1 VTNSGF
7 LDSTHDAN
15 TTRKFV
21 SLIRDWK
28 PDSPELLGAA
38 RLFLLDGLSVTFAG
52 ANEPGPRFAGE
63 LAREQSNSSMAT
75 VIGQG
80 FTTSLS
86 QAAQINGMSMH
97 VLDYEPMWN
106 PPNHALSCVLPGL
119 LALAE
124 FRESQG
130 AGPQGA
136 RLMRSLLKGIEAQ
149 GRLRLSSGQIEP
161 RELSLH
167 PPGVVGP
174 LASAIACGD
183 FLGLDENQLVAAV
196 GIASSRASGILANV
210 GSMTKA
216 LHCGDA
222 SRSGL
227 EAALLAEKGFTA
239 DLDPLAG
246 PRGYG
251 HAYFGER
258 FDVSHLHAPLLIGRA
273 LNPGPA
279 WKLFPSQY
287 ATHFVI
293 TAALDCRSRIADP
306 STIKTIDIV
315 TPVMPYIDR
324 PTPNSGLDGK
334 FSLQY
339 CAVVA
344 LLDHRVN
351 LASFTDARRF
361 SADVV
366 SLLVNTHLTQT
377 SEISGR
383 FDSMH
388 VDVTVTLTD
397 GSQVFQRCAAPLGSW
412 SRPIFSKDIED
423 KSHGLLDAQLSSED
437 NQAFWEMLAQPAE
450 HIQISTL
457 LRCLAKN
464 TNGSTQLP

>member
-1 VTNSGF
+1 LNI
-7 LDSTHDAN
+7 
-15 TTRKFV
+15 TRQFA
-21 SLIRDWK
+21 SLIREWD
-28 PDSPELLGAA
+28 PSGPELIEAA
-38 RLFLLDGLSVTFAG
+38 RLFLIDGLAVSFAG
-52 ANEPGPRFAGE
+52 SNEPGPRFAGE
-63 LAREQSNSSMAT
+63 LAQQQCNSPMAT

-106 PPNHALSCVLPGL
+106 PPNHALSSVLPGL

-124 FRESQG
+124 YRESQG

-136 RLMRSLLKGIEAQ
+136 LLMGSLLKGIEAQ

-161 RELSLH
+161 RELNLH

-183 FLGLDENQLVAAV
+183 FIGLEEGQLVAAV
-196 GIASSRASGILANV
+196 GIAASRASGILANV

-239 DLDPLAG
+239 DLDALAG

-258 FDVSHLHAPLLIGRA
+258 FDTSHLQAPLLVARA

-293 TAALDCRSRIADP
+293 TAALDCRSSIPDP
-306 STIKTIDIV
+306 AMIQSVKVV

-324 PTPNSGLDGK
+324 PAPNSGLDGK

-339 CAVVA
+339 CTVIA
-344 LLDHRVN
+344 LLDHRVS
-351 LASFTDARRF
+351 LASFSDERRF
-361 SADVV
+361 SADAIN
-366 SLLVNTHLTQT
+366 LLTNTHLTQT
-377 SEISGR
+377 PEISGR
-383 FDSMH
+383 FDAMH
-388 VDVTVTLTD
+388 VDITVTLTN
-397 GSQVFQRCAAPLGSW
+397 GSQIFQRCAAPLGSW
-412 SRPIFSKDIED
+412 SRPILPKDIED
-423 KSHGLLDAQLSSED
+423 KAHDLLDPRLSPKDSQL
-437 NQAFWEMLAQPAE
+437 FWEMLAQPAE
-450 HIQISTL
+450 QIQISTL
-457 LRCLAKN
+457 LNCLK
-464 TNGSTQLP
+464 

>member
-1 VTNSGF
+1 MTTRNYDGATNG
-7 LDSTHDAN
+7 N
-15 TTRKFV
+15 ITRKFV
-21 SLIRDWK
+21 ALIREWQ
-28 PDSPELLGAA
+28 PSSPELLEAA
-38 RLFLLDGLSVTFAG
+38 RLFLIDGLSVTFAG
-52 ANEPGPRFAGE
+52 SNESGPRFAGE
-63 LAREQSNSSMAT
+63 LARQQCNSPMVT

-106 PPNHALSCVLPGL
+106 PPNHALSSVLPGL

-136 RLMRSLLKGIEAQ
+136 PLMRALLKGIEAQ

-161 RELSLH
+161 RELTLH

-196 GIASSRASGILANV
+196 GIAASRASGILANV

-222 SRSGL
+222 SRNGL

-239 DLDPLAG
+239 DSDALAG

-251 HAYFGER
+251 QAYFGER
-258 FDVSHLHAPLLIGRA
+258 FDPTPLHAPLLVGRA

-293 TAALDCRSRIADP
+293 TAALDCRSLIADP
-306 STIKTIDIV
+306 STIQSVKVV

-324 PTPNSGLDGK
+324 PAPNSGLDGK

-351 LASFTDARRF
+351 LASFTDERRF
-361 SADVV
+361 STDAIN
-366 SLLVNTHLTQT
+366 LLANTHLTQT

-383 FDSMH
+383 FDEMH

-397 GSQVFQRCAAPLGSW
+397 GTQVLQRCAAPLGSW
-412 SRPIFSKDIED
+412 SRPIVPKNIED
-423 KSHGLLDAQLSSED
+423 KAHDLLDPRLSSQD
-437 NQAFWEMLAQPAE
+437 NQTFWDMLAQPAE
-450 HIQISTL
+450 HIQISVL
-457 LRCLAKN
+457 LRCLAKIQAEQ
-464 TNGSTQLP
+464 TTFS

>member
-1 VTNSGF
+1 MTTRDYDGATNG
-7 LDSTHDAN
+7 N
-15 TTRKFV
+15 ITRKFV
-21 SLIRDWK
+21 ALIREWQ
-28 PDSPELLGAA
+28 PSSPELLEAA
-38 RLFLLDGLSVTFAG
+38 RLFLIDGLSVTFAG
-52 ANEPGPRFAGE
+52 SNEPGPRFAGE
-63 LAREQSNSSMAT
+63 LAQQQCNSPMAT

-106 PPNHALSCVLPGL
+106 PPNHALSSVLPGL

-136 RLMRSLLKGIEAQ
+136 PLMRALLKGIEAQ

-161 RELSLH
+161 KELTLH

-196 GIASSRASGILANV
+196 GIAASRASGILANV

-239 DLDPLAG
+239 DSDALAG

-251 HAYFGER
+251 QAYFGER
-258 FDVSHLHAPLLIGRA
+258 FDLTPLQAPLLVGRA

-306 STIKTIDIV
+306 STIQSVKVV

-324 PTPNSGLDGK
+324 PTPSSGLDGK

-351 LASFTDARRF
+351 LASFTDERRF
-361 SADVV
+361 SADAI
-366 SLLVNTHLTQT
+366 SLLANTHLTQT

-383 FDSMH
+383 FDEMH

-397 GSQVFQRCAAPLGSW
+397 GTQVLQRCAAPLGSW
-412 SRPIFSKDIED
+412 SRPIVPKDIED
-423 KSHGLLDAQLSSED
+423 KAHDLLDPRLSSQD
-437 NQAFWEMLAQPAE
+437 NQAFWDMLAQPAE
-450 HIQISTL
+450 HIQISAL
-457 LRCLAKN
+457 LRCLAKIQAEQ
-464 TNGSTQLP
+464 TIFS

>member
-1 VTNSGF
+1 MTPRDF
-7 LDSTHDAN
+7 DSAAN
-15 TTRKFV
+15 VNITRQFV
-21 SLIRDWK
+21 SLIRDWN
-28 PDSPELLGAA
+28 PSSSELMEAA
-38 RLFLLDGLSVTFAG
+38 RLFLIDGLSVTFAG
-52 ANEPGPRFAGE
+52 SSEPGPRFAAE
-63 LAREQSNSSMAT
+63 LARQQCNNSMAT

-106 PPNHALSCVLPGL
+106 PPNHALSTVLPGL

-130 AGPQGA
+130 SGPQGA
-136 RLMRSLLKGIEAQ
+136 SLMRSLLKGIEAQ

-161 RELSLH
+161 RELTLH

-183 FLGLDENQLVAAV
+183 FLGLNENQLVAAV
-196 GIASSRASGILANV
+196 GIAASRASGILANV

-222 SRSGL
+222 SRNGL
-227 EAALLAEKGFTA
+227 EAALLALKGFTA
-239 DLDPLAG
+239 DVDALAG

-251 HAYFGER
+251 QAYFGDR
-258 FDVSHLHAPLLIGRA
+258 FDVAHLHAPLLIARA
-273 LNPGPA
+273 VNPGPA

-293 TAALDCRSRIADP
+293 TAALDCRNRIADP
-306 STIKTIDIV
+306 STIQSVDIV

-324 PTPNSGLDGK
+324 TNPNSGLDGK

-344 LLDHRVN
+344 LLDCRVN
-351 LASFTDARRF
+351 LTSFTDERRF
-361 SADVV
+361 AEDAIN
-366 SLLVNTHLTQT
+366 LLTNTHLTQT

-383 FDSMH
+383 FDTMH
-388 VDVTVTLTD
+388 VDVSVKLKD
-397 GSQVFQRCAAPLGSW
+397 GTQVFQQCAAPLGSW
-412 SRPIFSKDIED
+412 SRPIQSKDIED
-423 KSHGLLDAQLSSED
+423 KAHDLLDPRLSSSD
-437 NQAFWEMLAQPAE
+437 NQTFWGMLTQPAE
-450 HIQISTL
+450 QIQISAL
-457 LRCLAKN
+457 IRSLAN
-464 TNGSTQLP
+464 SHAD